1 MFDKGGEGF
10 FAGGKK
16 ALPSPCSFFSHTRRE
31 EQGRAAG
38 NRPDRDKKAPPS
50 ARDGGDWNK
59 GRTTSRPPSLFSYL
73 AA

>member
-38 NRPDRDKKAPPS
+38 NRPDRDKKAPPWGS
-50 ARDGGDWNK
+50 
-59 GRTTSRPPSLFSYL
+59 FQ
-73 AA
+73 AADLESKP

>member
-38 NRPDRDKKAPPS
+38 NRPDRDKKAPAP
-50 ARDGGDWNK
+50 A
-59 GRTTSRPPSLFSYL
+59 
-73 AA
+73 

>member
-1 MFDKGGEGF
+1 MFDKGGAGF

-38 NRPDRDKKAPPS
+38 NRPDRD
-50 ARDGGDWNK
+50 
-59 GRTTSRPPSLFSYL
+59 
-73 AA
+73 